1 MFSGKGYCTQPT
13 CFPVLGAPPILVFL
27 CNTHCQQMLCYKH
40 WLSHQTL
47 EDDQQEIDY
56 ASSSTLNPDSDID
69 ENEKISEPLKECTN
83 QDEYQRLE
91 ENLHNSIQSEDNTL
105 NETINSNENQ
115 EVMESKIFKKEIE
128 WCNEITPW
136 KNNEI
141 FNTPI
146 KKEPKIISTKYI
158 NKRKDSNYNIKR
170 KRKKKFQRSITC
182 RSYCGQCPLT
192 FDGAFGLIQSCHQ
205 HQLCSSSK
213 ILNKN
218 ICLYQHFHSKH
229 GFTGEISIRLVR
241 AIIHQENPYETK
253 LFSSINDTPL
263 TLYDPYHKVK
273 CPLSTRYDIINTPC
287 LTQEITRK
295 SIRRHLFGVHRL
307 DHQTIDKLIKEM
319 IK

>member
-1 MFSGKGYCTQPT
+1 FNHS
-13 CFPVLGAPPILVFL
+13 FL
-27 CNTHCQQMLCYKH
+27 
-40 WLSHQTL
+40 
-47 EDDQQEIDY
+47 E
-56 ASSSTLNPDSDID
+56 
-69 ENEKISEPLKECTN
+69 
-83 QDEYQRLE
+83 
-91 ENLHNSIQSEDNTL
+91 
-105 NETINSNENQ
+105 
-115 EVMESKIFKKEIE
+115 
-128 WCNEITPW
+128 
-136 KNNEI
+136 
-141 FNTPI
+141 
-146 KKEPKIISTKYI
+146 IISTKYI

-170 KRKKKFQRSITC
+170 KRKISKKKFQRSITC